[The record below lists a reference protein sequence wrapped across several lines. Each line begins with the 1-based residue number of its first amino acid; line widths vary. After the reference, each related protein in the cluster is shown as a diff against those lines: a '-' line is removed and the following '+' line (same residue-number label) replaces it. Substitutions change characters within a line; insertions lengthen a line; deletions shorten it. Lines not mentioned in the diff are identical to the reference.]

1 MFCSYIPNCLSS
13 VTSQVEFKIMHH
25 LFCDQHKMELA
36 SFPFDEYMELH
47 FEKFILSIIEI
58 SPITW
63 SLFGIYILW
72 IYLRYYFLIAMTS
85 CLQNSFSAGKSF
97 LMWWLKRKQR
107 LLDLQFATLCLAAS
121 LLSLVSSCFGCLG
134 QSISCIS
141 FWI

>member
-1 MFCSYIPNCLSS
+1 MFCSFIPNCLSS

-85 CLQNSFSAGKSF
+85 CL
-97 LMWWLKRKQR
+97 
-107 LLDLQFATLCLAAS
+107 
-121 LLSLVSSCFGCLG
+121 
-134 QSISCIS
+134 
-141 FWI
+141 